1 MAEPQGWVHCHDP
14 FGRARSMTVLVE
26 DDRVLLVS
34 PPGESAVLSARQ
46 TRRRHTLLD
55 EVAYGSGLAARD
67 RLPGEELR

>member
-1 MAEPQGWVHCHDP
+1 
-14 FGRARSMTVLVE
+14 MTVLVE